1 MLSRRKILAR
11 IITSIHFIIKYLV
24 CPYYSPV
31 VFSTSGLSF
40 DEYFSHYLS
49 SKSNLLF
56 FSYHYG
62 WSVYIPGS
70 DMARDR
76 SIHDTSIA
84 PSFNPMLCHIY
95 VENNLIKFNALYITW
110 VVTKATTRPINNFL
124 CLMSYLFFIWSNQI
138 SYLESPDVIE
148 YLLTEPS
155 FLKEIH
161 IV

>member
-1 MLSRRKILAR
+1 MLSRRKILAW

-84 PSFNPMLCHIY
+84 PSFNPMICHIY
-95 VENNLIKFNALYITW
+95 VENNLIKFNALYYTL
-110 VVTKATTRPINNFL
+110 VGHQSNNQTYQQFL
-124 CLMSYLFFIWSNQI
+124 MPYVLSIF
-138 SYLESPDVIE
+138 YLE
-148 YLLTEPS
+148 
-155 FLKEIH
+155 
-161 IV
+161 